1 MDYWWSSSTTSSAT
15 QGSGQEAFAIL
26 DGDSCGFATDEEAVL
41 NDAERRIEDMTARV
55 SRIALPLQKGISSIS
70 RCFDTVRSGDPWR
83 MTEEECV
90 KIEKCIESCE
100 LPMHAVNDA
109 VEVEHDLLLNNL
121 VTCVN
126 RCVAL
131 EDVSKGDEAAVAC
144 ATRCIGTHLAEDE
157 LNDAVDRVA
166 EKIQYLRRAK
176 HGRWP
181 AIPWQNDATCG
192 PRFPGTADD
201 LLASLKSAASQHKA
215 EAMLHNEVKICR
227 ACGKACALTLD
238 VCNSCSGDIKD
249 TAKSYTDNVMMCFM
263 LGVEKTSKYPLTIP
277 IRAQSSSFLCYD
289 DLLASS
295 PCHLNVI
302 PTEHYLPDWRWLLT
316 RPREGL
322 DIMESLYRVARDVAM
337 SQFISN
343 PDFVKKLFSPSVVNE
358 IMRDPGYFIDT
369 YGMSGFNYP
378 PSQMQ
383 IHLQFIVIDE
393 LLPLMPFHARL
404 LAEDKH
410 FHFLRFFEYRY
421 VRKVLQSL
429 VDSSATVDLIGQ
441 FDAESVVDYIKDC
454 TGVDYFTHH
463 REMMS
468 RFKHNNKIAANWRA
482 DDFEF
487 AVISSGSSSTDAS
500 VISLRSGEEVPNKN
514 APAIQ
519 ADDKLMLQNY
529 GRPYSIMGAPTGT
542 YYRSYKANCQSF
554 CSHDSAL
561 LSGVFS
567 TKLLVFQVC
576 EAS

>member
-55 SRIALPLQKGISSIS
+55 SRIALPLQKGISSCIS

-157 LNDAVDRVA
+157 LNDNVDRVA

-277 IRAQSSSFLCYD
+277 IRAQS
-289 DLLASS
+289 
-295 PCHLNVI
+295 
-302 PTEHYLPDWRWLLT
+302 
-316 RPREGL
+316 
-322 DIMESLYRVARDVAM
+322 LYRVARDVAM

-383 IHLQFIVIDE
+383 IHLQFI